1 MSVPFLVLAVLFL
14 AYSNGATV
22 FDAGMPAPVL
32 WGDESVVRRGV
43 GGVCLTCG

>member
-1 MSVPFLVLAVLFL
+1 MSVPFLVLVILFL

-32 WGDESVVRRGV
+32 WGDESVVCRGV
-43 GGVCLTCG
+43 GRGCV